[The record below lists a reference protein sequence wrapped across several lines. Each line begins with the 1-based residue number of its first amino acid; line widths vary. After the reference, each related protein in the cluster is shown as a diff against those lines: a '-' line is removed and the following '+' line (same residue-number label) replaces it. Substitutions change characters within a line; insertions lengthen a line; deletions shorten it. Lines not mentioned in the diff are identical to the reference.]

1 VTQGVSAFS
10 ALQLANDDGSYPA
23 LVPSAVNYLPGMEAT
38 IYPEGLGGYFFKRK
52 GAFLMNTLHYGPWP
66 RDTVDLSHFAVW
78 FANKP
83 PERPMQELQLGTNGL
98 SPVDPPLHLEP
109 GEVRTFHTKYTLP
122 KTISV
127 LTVNPHMHLLGKSFL
142 AYAVIPA
149 GDTIP
154 LVRIRQWNFRWQ
166 YAYTFPRL
174 LPLPQSSVI
183 HVYGTFDN
191 TVNNP
196 DQPHRPPRAITG
208 TDSPFMRTT
217 DEMFQLFV
225 NYVDWRAGDEK
236 VDLGGG
242 DPRGG
247 ER

>member
-1 VTQGVSAFS
+1 
-10 ALQLANDDGSYPA
+10 
-23 LVPSAVNYLPGMEAT
+23 
-38 IYPEGLGGYFFKRK
+38 
-52 GAFLMNTLHYGPWP
+52 
-66 RDTVDLSHFAVW
+66 
-78 FANKP
+78 
-83 PERPMQELQLGTNGL
+83 
-98 SPVDPPLHLEP
+98 
-109 GEVRTFHTKYTLP
+109 
-122 KTISV
+122 
-127 LTVNPHMHLLGKSFL
+127 
-142 AYAVIPA
+142 
-149 GDTIP
+149 
-154 LVRIRQWNFRWQ
+154 
-166 YAYTFPRL
+166 
-174 LPLPQSSVI
+174 VI